1 VPPASHPEVTPVKYV
16 GIDVHKK
23 MCQVAVLDD
32 EGELLDETRFM
43 NTPEGIEEFA
53 QRLSAYGDEVRAVVE
68 STGNLWIQVHDR
80 LEVHGYDVA
89 LSSPANSRLVSD
101 SKVKTDRTDARALAR
116 LHRAGVLSTCF
127 VPGEEERS
135 RRELLRHRLRL
146 VKNRTAVRNRIH
158 SLLDKHG
165 LRIPYKTPFSKKAVR
180 WMRER
185 SLGFMDDAI
194 LRSDLA
200 LLGALDEQIGY
211 VEEKLAALSV
221 DDARVRLLMTMTGI
235 DYFAAML
242 VLAEIV
248 TIDRFSS
255 DKRFSSWMGLAPRV
269 RQSGEKTWI
278 GGVGGPG
285 NRRMR
290 WLMVQC
296 AHSACRFDPRLRRL
310 YDRHSRRKGEKSA
323 VAAVAHEMARVMY
336 FMLKRNEP
344 YRGVNRRLWER
355 KLKSLEKRALNG
367 LRN

>member
-1 VPPASHPEVTPVKYV
+1 MKYV

-23 MCQVAVLDD
+23 MCQAAVLDD

-53 QRLSAYGDEVRAVVE
+53 LKLLAYGDEVRAVVE

-89 LSSPANSRLVSD
+89 LSSPANSRLVSE
-101 SKVKTDRTDARALAR
+101 SRVKTDRTDARALAR

-296 AHSACRFDPRLRRL
+296 AHSACRYDPRLRRL
-310 YDRHSRRKGEKSA
+310 YDRLSRRKGEESA

>member
-1 VPPASHPEVTPVKYV
+1 
-16 GIDVHKK
+16 
-23 MCQVAVLDD
+23 MCQAAILDD

-53 QRLSAYGDEVRAVVE
+53 QSLTTTRGEVKAVLE

-80 LEVHGYDVA
+80 LEEHGIPVA
-89 LSSPANSRLVSD
+89 LSSPTNSRLVSE
-101 SKVKTDRTDARALAR
+101 SRVKTDRTDARALAR
-116 LHRAGVLSTCF
+116 LHRAGVLSTSF
-127 VPGEEERS
+127 VPSEEDRS

-146 VKNRTAVRNRIH
+146 VKNRTQVRNRIH
-158 SLLDKHG
+158 ALLDKQG
-165 LRIPYKTPFSKKAVR
+165 LRVPYKTGFSGKAVA
-180 WMRER
+180 WMMGQ

-200 LLGALDEQIGY
+200 LLGVLDEQIGY
-211 VEEKLAALSV
+211 VEEKLASLAV
-221 DDARVRLLMTMTGI
+221 DDARVRLLMTMTGV

-242 VLAEIV
+242 ILAEMV
-248 TIDRFSS
+248 TVDRFSC
-255 DKRFSSWMGLAPRV
+255 DKSFSAWMGLAPRV

-296 AHSACRFDPRLRRL
+296 AHSSCRHDPRLRRL
-310 YDRHSRRKGEKSA
+310 FERHSRRKGGKSA
-323 VAAVAHEMARVMY
+323 VAAVAHEMARIMY

-344 YRGVNRRLWER
+344 YRGVNRGLWER
-355 KLKSLEKRALNG
+355 KLKSMEKRALNG